1 MKKVIVFDMDDTLY
15 DEFEF
20 VKSGFKAVSA
30 FLEEQFGIEQ
40 IESYKWMWN
49 RLQKQGR
56 GAIFDDLLSKYG
68 LFKKTVAKKC
78 VSIYR
83 LHKPNIQLPFETIEV
98 LEQLENF
105 PLYLVTDGNKIVQSN
120 KVQALEL
127 DKYMEKC
134 FITYRHG
141 IKHSKPS
148 PHCIQLI
155 AKREKVKPENIVY
168 IGDNPAKDFVG
179 IKPLGFRT
187 IRIMTGQHVNKQL
200 PKEFEAEIRIEKI
213 SELPNAL
220 KLLWP
225 EVEV

>member
-20 VKSGFKAVSA
+20 VKSGFRAVST
-30 FLEEQFGIEQ
+30 FLNEQFGI
-40 IESYKWMWN
+40 IESESYQWMWN

-56 GAIFDDLLSKYG
+56 GAIFDDLLKEYG
-68 LFKKTVAKKC
+68 LYKKTLAKKC

-83 LHKPNIQLPFETIEV
+83 LHKPTIQLPNETIEV
-98 LEQLENF
+98 LKQLENF
-105 PLYLVTDGNKIVQSN
+105 PLYLVTDGNKIVQNN

-127 DKYMEKC
+127 EKYMNKC
-134 FITYRHG
+134 FITYRYG
-141 IKHSKPS
+141 LKHSKPS
-148 PHCIQLI
+148 PHCFQLI
-155 AKREKVKPENIVY
+155 AKQEKVEPEHIVY
-168 IGDNPAKDFVG
+168 IGDNPSKDFVG

-200 PKEFEAEIRIEKI
+200 PEEFEADIRIQYI

-220 KLLWP
+220 KKLWP
-225 EVEV
+225 EIEV